1 MFAFSWLRHWE
12 NIRSYLCYL
21 LSDYQHRAGK
31 LASLLVGCWWG
42 SKYDPP
48 VVIKTTAHNT
58 KRQAGNINS
67 QVRKK
72 KPTDSVGHRCT
83 GLAPRCSLNGGEG
96 SGGGLGC
103 HATLKK
109 KMWLQRRKCFCPT
122 VCPRQPENC
131 AQQTRLGNCQ
141 QDVVIDKAPAD
152 SGPKPEDIARGEGKT
167 EVWYTACIL
176 NSYIMIYDLR
186 TTHAGFPTLRGS
198 Q

>member
-48 VVIKTTAHNT
+48 VVIKTTAYNT

-109 KMWLQRRKCFCPT
+109 KKCDSKDGNVSVQLFALDSQKT
-122 VCPRQPENC
+122 VLNKRVWATVN
-131 AQQTRLGNCQ
+131 
-141 QDVVIDKAPAD
+141 
-152 SGPKPEDIARGEGKT
+152 KT
-167 EVWYTACIL
+167 W
-176 NSYIMIYDLR
+176 S
-186 TTHAGFPTLRGS
+186 
-198 Q
+198 